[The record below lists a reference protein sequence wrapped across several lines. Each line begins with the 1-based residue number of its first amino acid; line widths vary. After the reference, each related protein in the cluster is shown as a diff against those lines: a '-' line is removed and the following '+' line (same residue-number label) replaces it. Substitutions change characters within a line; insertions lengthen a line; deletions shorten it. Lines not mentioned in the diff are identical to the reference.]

1 MLRVH
6 RGGQW
11 SIHSANI
18 IYFLFET
25 YLNIQT
31 ICDFFDKGMQ
41 LNSSTEKNF
50 RLFLFRARMQTFLYN
65 LIFAYLYC
73 LPKNF
78 FMTSVTYD
86 QNMTCSSCIFTLAFE
101 YKENGQIILLDD
113 VDKIK
118 KCNIWSVLLYRITW
132 QRKNFYLSLVILQL
146 TRSVMI

>member
-11 SIHSANI
+11 SIHLANI

-73 LPKNF
+73 LPKKIF
-78 FMTSVTYD
+78 YD
-86 QNMTCSSCIFTLAFE
+86 IRNVRSKYDLFVMYFHL
-101 YKENGQIILLDD
+101 G
-113 VDKIK
+113 
-118 KCNIWSVLLYRITW
+118 IWI
-132 QRKNFYLSLVILQL
+132 QRKWADYIIRRCWQNQEMKHLECSL
-146 TRSVMI
+146 T